1 MFLVCS
7 CDLIFYIFLGRL
19 FLILNFIEDTK
30 HDNLLNPRELIGSSS
45 VKHRTPGDSGPRI
58 CTECHMWFAEEDSF
72 LDHAELCLMRTIKR
86 TYENLF
92 TKYITKSEG
101 LSSMNLMREPP
112 KPILN
117 PVQTRSL
124 SQYRKASYN
133 RETPV
138 RGGDGGPPVLEVA
151 AQPTKKYKR
160 MFPIGPDGKQVRP
173 KMKCPSCG
181 LILYRHNFSTHFR
194 THTGELPFACE
205 FCEKRFR
212 TSSALVVH
220 IRCHTGD
227 KPHGC
232 TECSYRCSTKRNLD
246 RHYYNNHIRR
256 SRRAL
261 LRNRQFMYGTRR
273 QSGIPEED
281 SQSMGVMSHDAML
294 LMMDGDSLNV
304 GEVVTIS
311 SEQEMIDQ
319 QQEYVYIDEE
329 DVNKYLNDQ

>member
-1 MFLVCS
+1 MQRCNSTISNMLS
-7 CDLIFYIFLGRL
+7 
-19 FLILNFIEDTK
+19 
-30 HDNLLNPRELIGSSS
+30 SSS
-45 VKHRTPGDSGPRI
+45 VKHRTPGDAGPRI

-101 LSSMNLMREPP
+101 LTTTNIMRESP
-112 KPILN
+112 KSIVN
-117 PVQTRSL
+117 PVQTRPL
-124 SQYRKASYN
+124 PHYRKATYN
-133 RETPV
+133 IRWHNDKEKVAHFTLRENTS
-138 RGGDGGPPVLEVA
+138 RADGGPPVLEVA

-281 SQSMGVMSHDAML
+281 SQSMGVMPHDTML

-304 GEVVTIS
+304 GEVVALS
-311 SEQEMIDQ
+311 SEQEVIEQ
-319 QQEYVYIDEE
+319 RQEYVYLDEE

>member
-1 MFLVCS
+1 MQRCNSTISNMLSKMLLDDSLFFRL
-7 CDLIFYIFLGRL
+7 LI
-19 FLILNFIEDTK
+19 
-30 HDNLLNPRELIGSSS
+30 PRELLGSSS
-45 VKHRTPGDSGPRI
+45 VKHRTPGDAGPRI

-101 LSSMNLMREPP
+101 LTTTNIMRESP
-112 KPILN
+112 KSIVN
-117 PVQTRSL
+117 PVQTRPL
-124 SQYRKASYN
+124 PHYRKATYN
-133 RETPV
+133 RENTS
-138 RGGDGGPPVLEVA
+138 RADGGPPVLEVA

-281 SQSMGVMSHDAML
+281 SQSMGVMPHDTML

-304 GEVVTIS
+304 GEVVALS
-311 SEQEMIDQ
+311 SEQEVIEQ
-319 QQEYVYIDEE
+319 RQEYVYLDEE